1 MKDLIIMAQQMMIN
15 NGKDKIQG
23 HLALLFANSAWGLM
37 APVSKGLLNIGL
49 ISPLALSGLRMMGGA
64 LLFWLVSALM
74 PSSIAEKEH
83 IEKGDF
89 IKIFFASL
97 LVIAANQMLVV
108 HGMSFTGPVDAAVV
122 CSTTPI
128 FTLVLAT
135 IILRERLTS
144 FRLGGVVLG
153 FAAVLVFSL
162 WGEPDNTMNVPNP
175 ALGNTLCLLAQMCG
189 ATYLVV
195 FGKVIS
201 KYSPFT
207 MMKWMMLM
215 SAVVV
220 MPFTIGE
227 IVSIDWASLSME
239 GYLELGYIIV
249 FGTCLCYL
257 MIPFAQRRLKPT
269 VIAMYNY
276 LQPVVATLVSVAI
289 GMAVLD
295 AVKVGSAVLIFV
307 AVWLVSKTK

>member
-1 MKDLIIMAQQMMIN
+1 MTLIN
-15 NGKDKIQG
+15 NNKERFQG

-37 APVSKGLLNIGL
+37 APISKSLLNLGL
-49 ISPLALSGLRMMGGA
+49 ISPLALSGVRIMGGA
-64 LLFWLVSALM
+64 LLFWLVSALV
-74 PSSIAEKEH
+74 PGDIIEKEK

-89 IKIFFASL
+89 IKIFFAGL
-97 LVIAANQMLVV
+97 LVIAANQILVV
-108 HGMSFTGPVDAAVV
+108 QGMSYTSPVDAAVV

-128 FTLVLAT
+128 FTLILAAV
-135 IILRERLTS
+135 ILRDRLTA
-144 FRLGGVVLG
+144 FRMGGVALG

-162 WGEPDNTMNVPNP
+162 WGEPDVAMNVTNP
-175 ALGNTLCLLAQMCG
+175 VLGNTLCIIAQMCG

-195 FGKVIS
+195 FGKLIS

-215 SAVVV
+215 SAVVI
-220 MPFTIGE
+220 MPFTIGDIMQINWTSVPVE
-227 IVSIDWASLSME
+227 GLWELAYIVV
-239 GYLELGYIIV
+239 LGS
-249 FGTCLCYL
+249 CLCYL

-276 LQPVVATLVSVAI
+276 LQPVVATLVSVII

-295 AVKVGSAVLIFV
+295 AVKVGSALLIFL
-307 AVWLVSKTK
+307 AVWMVSKEQ